1 MRYRR
6 AFTPGG
12 SFFFTVVTERRRT
25 LLASAEAVEVLRM
38 AIQAVR
44 STRPFEVDAMVVLP
58 DQLHCLWTLP
68 PDDADFA
75 TRWRLVKTWFTKHCD
90 PGLRAVPNRARV
102 AKREQAV
109 WQHRY
114 WEHLLRDEADF
125 VRHVE
130 YIHYNPVKHGHC
142 ARAADAAQG
151 AADPAFRQC
160 HHRRAVGRH
169 VCTPVAA
176 ASCGAAA
183 RFGVDRPPLAWG

>member
-1 MRYRR
+1 MQYRR
-6 AFTPGG
+6 AFVPGG
-12 SFFFTVVTERRRT
+12 SYFFTVVTERRRT

-130 YIHYNPVKHGHC
+130 YIHYNPVKHGH
-142 ARAADAAQG
+142 AQAPMDWPYSSFRRYVEAGVYPADWG
-151 AADPAFRQC
+151 RSEMKFEG
-160 HHRRAVGRH
+160 VG
-169 VCTPVAA
+169 
-176 ASCGAAA
+176 
-183 RFGVDRPPLAWG
+183 FE